1 MGRVVGTRRIISAVG
16 STLTL
21 ARLGSRRQGEMPDLS
36 LNERHYG
43 SLTGLNKAETAAKH
57 GEALVK
63 IWRHSYDIPPPP
75 MTFIMS
81 LASPSVG
88 SALF

>member
-1 MGRVVGTRRIISAVG
+1 MF
-16 STLTL
+16 LPL
-21 ARLGSRRQGEMPDLS
+21 QMPDLS

-81 LASPSVG
+81 LARYVRRSNYGAEPPYRNPYSI
-88 SALF
+88 